1 MLFNDLLNEYNKI
14 FSINFNELKISTSSI
29 NIRELNMEIYAKIIF
44 ACYIIEYLGYDID
57 IFQKQKIFIECENN
71 NFEINE
77 DILNE
82 FINLTQ
88 SYKNNF
94 EFKSKLN
101 YLYKKINNSDIE
113 YYTFWNT
120 LYWKILLF
128 FKKIDSNILN
138 LKKYINFKELN
149 ILENPF
155 NGVSQNY
162 EHIAFDIESNEDLK
176 LYFNIYLK
184 NNKIFIYDDDRTR
197 KQYLYDGNILNNVIQ
212 RNIFK
217 NHNVYTVLNLQPN
230 NYCNYHFEI
239 AYSGELMKKNSN
251 YIILLNNIFTIKN
264 GQCII
269 SNDNYSLYKFKYNE
283 LPIIENKLLFE
294 NKKSDHKNIINDN
307 DIIID
312 INLNYNKLDSSNF
325 KSILPITKKYIPLY
339 LLNDK
344 LNCRIDNSYIKGS
357 YRTKEKY
364 IRKDNN
370 IFIRKNIVHPRIN
383 YLNKSGEG
391 YF

>member
-1 MLFNDLLNEYNKI
+1 MQFNDLLNEYNKI
-14 FSINFNELKISTSSI
+14 FAINFNELKINTSSI
-29 NIRELNMEIYAKIIF
+29 NIRKLNSEIYAKIIF

-57 IFQKQKIFIECENN
+57 VFEKQKIFIECLSNDSK
-71 NFEINE
+71 INE
-77 DILNE
+77 EILNE

-88 SYKNNF
+88 LYKNNF

-101 YLYKKINNSDIE
+101 YLYQKINNSNIE

-128 FKKIDSNILN
+128 FRKIDSNIPN
-138 LKKYINFKELN
+138 LKQYINFKELN

-155 NGVSQNY
+155 DVLQNY
-162 EHIAFDIESNEDLK
+162 EHTAFDIENNEDLK
-176 LYFNIYLK
+176 LYYNIYLK
-184 NNKIFIYDDDRTR
+184 NNKIFIYDDDRTN
-197 KQYLYDGNILNNVIQ
+197 KQYLYDGNILENIVQ
-212 RNIFK
+212 RDCFK
-217 NHNVYTVLNLQPN
+217 KYDIYTTLNLQPSHYY
-230 NYCNYHFEI
+230 NYKFEI
-239 AYSGELMKKNSN
+239 IYSNDLIKKSSN
-251 YIILLNNIFTIKN
+251 YIILLSNIFTVNN
-264 GQCII
+264 GQCIL
-269 SNDNYSLYKFKYNE
+269 SADNYSLYKFKYDE

-294 NKKSDHKNIINDN
+294 NKKIDHKNVINNN
-307 DIIID
+307 DIIVD

-357 YRTKEKY
+357 YRIKEKY
-364 IRKDNN
+364 IRKDSN
-370 IFIRKNIVHPRIN
+370 IFVRKNIVHPRIN

>member
-14 FSINFNELKISTSSI
+14 FAINFNELKINTSSI
-29 NIRELNMEIYAKIIF
+29 NIRELNSEIYAKIIF
-44 ACYIIEYLGYDID
+44 AYYIIEYLGYDID
-57 IFQKQKIFIECENN
+57 IFKKQKIFIEYESAD
-71 NFEINE
+71 FKINE
-77 DILNE
+77 GILNE
-82 FINLTQ
+82 FIDLIQ
-88 SYKNNF
+88 PYKNNF

-101 YLYKKINNSDIE
+101 YLYQKINNSNVE
-113 YYTFWNT
+113 YYAFWNT

-128 FKKIDSNILN
+128 FRKIDSNIPN

-155 NGVSQNY
+155 DILQNY
-162 EHIAFDIESNEDLK
+162 EHTAFDIGDNEDLK
-176 LYFNIYLK
+176 LYYNIYSK
-184 NNKIFIYDDDRTR
+184 NNKIFIYDDNRTR
-197 KQYLYDGNILNNVIQ
+197 QQYLYDGNILENIVQ
-212 RNIFK
+212 RDRFK
-217 NHNVYTVLNLQPN
+217 NCNVYTILNLQPN
-230 NYCNYHFEI
+230 HYYNYKFEI
-239 AYSGELMKKNSN
+239 TYSGDLMKKSSN
-251 YIILLNNIFTIKN
+251 YIILLSNIFTVNN
-264 GQCII
+264 GQRIL
-269 SNDNYSLYKFKYNE
+269 STDNYNLYKFKYNE
-283 LPIIENKLLFE
+283 LPVIENKLLFE
-294 NKKSDHKNIINDN
+294 NKKVDHKNIINDN
-307 DIIID
+307 DIIVD
-312 INLNYNKLDSSNF
+312 ISLNYNKLDFSNF

-357 YRTKEKY
+357 YRIKEKY